1 MSYLCVSEAITPD
14 MKRLFFP
21 FLALIPLL
29 SLASLHASACGRE
42 YFVPEKMPLHNNQL
56 KLSALLQSPDP
67 GSTPY
72 WAIGFGSNIVG
83 SRIDLFGQLAMQADG
98 AKITDAGF
106 DSARVISIAQGKDN
120 YQLLSDYALS
130 EIRVGNR
137 LIARDVL
144 EKLAL
149 KHPNEYN
156 ILANLSLL
164 YELNGEWQKAIE
176 YLEKALAING
186 RYQFNSE
193 WIHLN
198 ILKQKLSPV
207 PDYTAI
213 IGLKNA
219 DFAKWFNSPEGFP
232 QNADSLKIELA
243 FQLHERIPL
252 FGLEDSVTS
261 QLLLD
266 FCDIVAKHDGGQAA
280 MPFYTLLAK
289 NNQATQALVE
299 KRWKVISQKTGE
311 IQTTF
316 RWASLIWLIPLSLFV
331 LFFAAWINSKRKQRK
346 S

>member
-1 MSYLCVSEAITPD
+1 MSYLCVSEAINSF
-14 MKRLFFP
+14 MKRVFFP

-29 SLASLHASACGRE
+29 LLTSLHSAACGRE
-42 YFVPEKMPLHNNQL
+42 YFIPEKMPLQNNQL
-56 KLSALLQSPDP
+56 ELPALLQSTNPN
-67 GSTPY
+67 STPY
-72 WAIGFGSNIVG
+72 WATGFGSNIVG
-83 SRIDLFGQLAMQADG
+83 IHIDLFGQLAMQADG
-98 AKITDAGF
+98 AKTTDAGF

-120 YQLLSDYALS
+120 YQLLSDYALY
-130 EIRVGNR
+130 EIRIGNR
-137 LIARDVL
+137 VIAREIL

-156 ILANLSLL
+156 ILTNLSLV

-176 YLEKALAING
+176 FLERAMAING

-198 ILKQKLSPV
+198 ILKQKRSAS
-207 PDYTAI
+207 PDYKAI

-219 DFAKWFNSPEGFP
+219 DFSKWFNSAEGFP
-232 QNADSLKIELA
+232 RDADSLKIELA

-252 FGLEDSVTS
+252 FGLGDSVTT

-266 FCDIVAKHDGGQAA
+266 FSDIVAKHDGGSAA

-289 NNQATQALVE
+289 NNPAIQPVIE
-299 KRWKVISQKTGE
+299 KRWAVINRKTGD

-316 RWASLIWLIPLSLFV
+316 RWASLIWLIPLSLFI